1 MGDVVDL
8 LKRWKCPKCGSE
20 EFEVEERTSLLRSGL
35 LGKRLKYLL
44 VRCSRCGYSELFTR
58 TQDGALKKGT
68 SLLDLVVR
76 GLSKGSWG

>member
-1 MGDVVDL
+1 VEDVVDL
-8 LKRWKCPKCGSE
+8 LKGWKCPKCGSE
-20 EFEVEERTSLLRSGL
+20 EFEVEKRASSLRSGP
-35 LGKRLKYLL
+35 LGKRLEYLL
-44 VRCSRCGYSELFTR
+44 VKCSKCGYSELFTR